1 MLPQLIFTRVNNPQL
16 QNGIMTSVCYIMQI
30 KNKPGNFISAT
41 YRGYTIQM
49 AEIFL
54 FLSTV
59 CSIFF
64 PFSPWCTPNSSL
76 AVTVYIWDATL
87 VFFPLSCFFEFY
99 YRSVVMV
106 QASSGGKQPFS
117 QLKLVFRI
125 WGTVGCAG
133 LFIQPKYLAND
144 WHLEL

>member
-1 MLPQLIFTRVNNPQL
+1 MLPQLIFTRVNNPLL

-41 YRGYTIQM
+41 YRGCTIQM

-64 PFSPWCTPNSSL
+64 PFSPWCTP
-76 AVTVYIWDATL
+76 
-87 VFFPLSCFFEFY
+87 
-99 YRSVVMV
+99 
-106 QASSGGKQPFS
+106 FS
-117 QLKLVFRI
+117 QLKS
-125 WGTVGCAG
+125 VGFGA
-133 LFIQPKYLAND
+133 LWDVQLSSYSPST
-144 WHLEL
+144 